1 MNEESWS
8 VTEPQTLEL
17 SGVAEV
23 KVALVKGRFD
33 IVVTD
38 GNSTTL
44 EISEVDGQPLE
55 VRFNNGTLK
64 VEHFNSSNWLQRLMN
79 FQQAATAVI
88 SIAVPAGTLVTAS
101 TVNGDGMVSGSA
113 KTTLRTVTGSLMA
126 DATEGM
132 LSIDTVNGE
141 VIARD
146 HRGALVIKSV
156 SGDVTASGDL
166 TDVRASTVSGNVSLD
181 LHGAT
186 RTLNAKSVSGEITV
200 RLPGTVGVDVRATSA
215 SGTLLLDQQR
225 FTVIGQNTTASSG
238 PESPRLTAH
247 TSTVS
252 GAVSIVHAPVERAAT
267 PTLEKEGF

>member
-8 VTEPQTLEL
+8 VTKAQTLEL
-17 SGVAEV
+17 SGVAVV
-23 KVALVKGRFD
+23 KLALVKGRFD
-33 IVVTD
+33 IVVTE
-38 GNSTTL
+38 GTSTTL

-55 VRFNNGTLK
+55 VRFHNGTLK
-64 VEHFNSSNWLQRLMN
+64 VEHFNSSNWLQRLVN

-156 SGDVTASGDL
+156 SGDVMASGDF
-166 TDVRASTVSGNVSLD
+166 TEVRASTVSGNVSLD

-186 RTLNAKSVSGEITV
+186 RTLKAKSVSGEITV
-200 RLPGTVGVDVRATSA
+200 RLPGTVGVDISATSA

-225 FTVIGQNTTASSG
+225 FTALGQNTTVSSG
-238 PESPRLTAH
+238 PESPRLTVH

-252 GAVSIVHAPVERAAT
+252 GAVSIVHTPVEQAST